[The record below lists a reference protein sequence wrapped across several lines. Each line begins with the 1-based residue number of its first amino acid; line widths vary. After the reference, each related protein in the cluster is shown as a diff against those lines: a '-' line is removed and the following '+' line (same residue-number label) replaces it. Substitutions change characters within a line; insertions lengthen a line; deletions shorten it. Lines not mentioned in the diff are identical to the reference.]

1 MTLRRPGIRLELWRD
16 STPPRWVPLAKHGAD
31 LPSPATAAQAARIS
45 IGETLD
51 VAGTPKEPGVLGLE
65 AWTVVRGL
73 LWFATLPPR
82 V

>member
-51 VAGTPKEPGVLGLE
+51 VAGTPKKPGVLGLE